1 MIDDLVTLGTKEPY
15 RMFTSR
21 AEYRL
26 LLREDNADLRLRE
39 AGYQLGLVTEQEF
52 ALFAEKRRM
61 ISEELERIAVTRLQH
76 SDNQLEVL
84 ARRGLE
90 DIQKGTTLE
99 HLLKRPD
106 ICYSDLAELDDVS
119 RGTPAVIRE
128 QVEIQTK
135 YKGYI
140 DRQLEQIEQSRKM
153 ETTRIPVK
161 LDYASVKSLTTEVRE
176 KLTKN
181 RPDTLGQASRIP
193 GVTPAAISI
202 LAIALKSS
210 SWKGNSE

>member
-39 AGYQLGLVTEQEF
+39 IGHQLGLVGEEEYAQF
-52 ALFAEKRRM
+52 VEKRHM
-61 ISEELERIAVTRLQH
+61 IASELTRIATTRLQH
-76 SDNQLEVL
+76 TDNQVKILTS
-84 ARRGLE
+84 RGLS

-99 HLLKRPD
+99 HLLKRSD
-106 ICYSDLAELDDVS
+106 ISYSDLAELDDVS
-119 RGTPAVIRE
+119 RETPAAIRE

-140 DRQLEQIEQSRKM
+140 DRQLEQVEQSKKL
-153 ETTRIPVK
+153 ESTRIP
-161 LDYASVKSLTTEVRE
+161 LNIDYATVKSLTTEVLE
-176 KLTKN
+176 KLSKN

-202 LAIALKSS
+202 LAIAIKSS
-210 SWKGNSE
+210 SRKDNVG

>member
-1 MIDDLVTLGTKEPY
+1 
-15 RMFTSR
+15 MFTSR

-39 AGYQLGLVTEQEF
+39 IGYRLGLVSETELAIF
-52 ALFAEKRRM
+52 SAKKDGIAK
-61 ISEELERIAVTRLQH
+61 ELHRIAVTRLQH
-76 SDNQLEVL
+76 TSAQLGVL
-84 ARRGLE
+84 ERLGLA

-99 HLLKRPD
+99 HLLKRSE
-106 ICYSDLAELDDVS
+106 IGYAALAELDTVS
-119 RGTPAVIRE
+119 RETPAVIRE

-140 DRQLEQIEQSRKM
+140 DRQLEQIEQAKKL
-153 ETTRIPVK
+153 ETTRIPPE
-161 LDYASVKSLTTEVRE
+161 LDYAGVKSLTTEVRE
-176 KLTKN
+176 KLSKN

-202 LAIALKSS
+202 LSIALKTLLR
-210 SWKGNSE
+210 KDRAE